1 MTGTDLIT
9 GQATAVANIP
19 SYAQGESGLGDLGG
33 ESFPRLTFKSS
44 RFRVKK
50 GADEQVLE
58 DFALDVIILA
68 ANPTVSRVYY
78 EGAYSEDSTGQ
89 RPTCASAD
97 GEVPLPTVSQPQS
110 NACATCPMNQKG
122 SQISDDG
129 GKRKACGYFHRIVLR
144 LVKYP
149 DLGEL
154 ACEIKAMSLFG
165 ESYPDVNKLN
175 FRMYAERLNSH
186 QTMAHAVITQMTFD
200 VDSSVPKVLFQP
212 IGYVTE
218 ADFQN
223 VYHPLS
229 QSAEVLAMADTS
241 TMRTGGEAGDGGGGE
256 ANKFKQ
262 SLMEGETAQ
271 PPAHAQ
277 IAGPTLDEQ
286 LASALAAKDYALAAK
301 VQEQIDTAKAAA
313 AAAFAATAAKAAIQP
328 PAETAA
334 EKQIRELQA
343 QIDEM
348 NKPAVVEVPAE
359 PAPPPETEDEKK
371 IRLLQEQI
379 AAMEGK
385 VKATAPTIPADTAKA
400 LATTAVVAQ
409 TNGVTPPPAGAE
421 VNDHGV
427 AWNPEFHSTS
437 SATGNGVL
445 NADGH
450 WKAKRGISAEL
461 KARVKMPTGGGV
473 VQVAPAAATAAQVV
487 ATAVTAGAVNA
498 AGAPGAG
505 ATPPPQVEG
514 QAFDAQLDAA
524 LEEFDT

>member
-1 MTGTDLIT
+1 MSTDLIT

-19 SYAQGESGLGDLGG
+19 AYAQGDSGLGDLGG
-33 ESFPRLTFKSS
+33 ESFPRLTFKGS

-58 DFALDVIILA
+58 DFALDVVILA

-78 EGAYSEDSTGQ
+78 DGPYSEDSTGQ
-89 RPTCASAD
+89 RPMCASAD

-110 NACATCPMNQKG
+110 NACATCPMNEKG

-129 GKRKACGYFHRIVLR
+129 GKRKACSYFHRTVLR

-175 FRMYAERLNSH
+175 FRMYADRLNSH

-218 ADFQN
+218 ADFVN
-223 VYHPLS
+223 VYDPLAKS
-229 QSAEVLAMADTS
+229 EAVLAMADTS
-241 TMRTGGEAGDGGGGE
+241 SVRTGNEGGGD
-256 ANKFKQ
+256 AQSNQFKQ
-262 SLMEGETAQ
+262 DLMAGAAA
-271 PPAHAQ
+271 PGHAQ
-277 IAGPTLDEQ
+277 IAGPTLEDQ
-286 LASALAAKDYALAAK
+286 LATCLGMQDYEGAAK
-301 VQEQIDTAKAAA
+301 VQAVIKSEADKVAAA
-313 AAAFAATAAKAAIQP
+313 MQEPAPVPSTASIMIP
-328 PAETAA
+328 PTAEPVKTAA
-334 EKQIRELQA
+334 EQQIEALQA
-343 QIDEM
+343 QIDAM
-348 NKPAVVEVPAE
+348 NNPPPAEVMAPPE
-359 PAPPPETEDEKK
+359 PAPPPETEEAKK

-379 AAMEGK
+379 ATMQGK
-385 VKATAPTIPADTAKA
+385 VVAVAPVIPPAVAES

-409 TNGVTPPPAGAE
+409 TNGAAAPALPGAE
-421 VNDHGV
+421 VNAHGV

-437 SATGNGVL
+437 SATGAGAL

-461 KARVKMPTGGGV
+461 KARVKMPTGGAP
-473 VQVAPAAATAAQVV
+473 VQVPPAAAAIAPVAA
-487 ATAVTAGAVNA
+487 AAV
-498 AGAPGAG
+498 
-505 ATPPPQVEG
+505 ATPPVPPPPAATAQVEG
-514 QAFDAQLDAA
+514 AAFDDQLDAA
-524 LEEFDT
+524 LAEFDA

>member
-9 GQATAVANIP
+9 GRATDVANIP
-19 SYAQGESGLGDLGG
+19 SYAQGDSGLGDLGG
-33 ESFPRLTFKSS
+33 ESFPRLTFKGS

-58 DFALDVIILA
+58 DFALDVIILK

-89 RPTCASAD
+89 RPACASAD

-110 NACATCPMNQKG
+110 NACATCPMNEKG

-129 GKRKACGYFHRIVLR
+129 GKRKACSYFHRIVLR
-144 LVKYP
+144 LTKYP

-165 ESYPDVNKLN
+165 ESYPDINKLN

-186 QTMAHAVITQMTFD
+186 QIMAHAVITQMTFD

-218 ADFQN
+218 ADMVN
-223 VYHPLS
+223 IYGPLV
-229 QSAEVLAMADTS
+229 QSAEVIAMADTS
-241 TMRTGGEAGDGGGGE
+241 TMRTGGEAGDGAGNAE

-262 SLMEGETAQ
+262 SLMEGDA
-271 PPAHAQ
+271 PAHAQ
-277 IAGPTLDEQ
+277 IAAPAKTLDQQ
-286 LASALAAKDYALAAK
+286 LVAALAAKDYALAAK
-301 VQEQIDTAKAAA
+301 LQDQIDAAA
-313 AAAFAATAAKAAIQP
+313 AAAAAAP

-348 NKPAVVEVPAE
+348 NKPAAPPAPPE
-359 PAPPPETEDEKK
+359 PPAPPPETDDERK

-409 TNGVTPPPAGAE
+409 TNGTTPPPAGAE
-421 VNDHGV
+421 VNAHGV
-427 AWNPEFHSTS
+427 AWNPEFHSTA
-437 SATGNGVL
+437 SATGEGVL

-461 KARVKMPTGGGV
+461 KARVKMPTATAP
-473 VQVAPAAATAAQVV
+473 VATTPATAAAQPAVAAAATPAQPAAAT
-487 ATAVTAGAVNA
+487 
-498 AGAPGAG
+498 
-505 ATPPPQVEG
+505 PQVAG
-514 QAFDAQLDAA
+514 QAFDDQLDAA
-524 LEEFDT
+524 LDEFDTV